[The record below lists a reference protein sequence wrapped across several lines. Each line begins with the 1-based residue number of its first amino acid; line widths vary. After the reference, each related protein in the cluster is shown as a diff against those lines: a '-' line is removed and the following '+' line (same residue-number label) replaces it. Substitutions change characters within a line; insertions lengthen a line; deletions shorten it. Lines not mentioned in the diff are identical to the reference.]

1 MTTFKHLDVVSRVER
16 PQLTPETAAHAQ
28 RVRERNDW
36 LQRGSTGK
44 APKAIYGGRS

>member
-16 PQLTPETAAHAQ
+16 PKLTPEKAAHAQ